1 MPYLTG
7 PTGTARTRQRETG
20 VRMLGRAV
28 GAPSAGRRRPLG
40 YLPAS

>member
-28 GAPSAGRRRPLG
+28 CPSAGRRRPRG